1 MYIEK
6 YKSNEIIL
14 VGEEMIKRIYNIF
27 ITWGVPMPD
36 HFISNDYYY
45 KAGNYLELS
54 NYLDISK
61 KNNLKYIREYIP
73 KSYFEDEYCDI
84 KKDVKYYIKD
94 INLDNGEGII
104 IVNSNDV
111 PKNVAKNKII
121 QEEIEPFLING
132 YKFDLRVLI
141 CVCRNGDILIN
152 DNILYRFAN
161 DKYDRKELKL
171 LGNLTNTI
179 LNKNNKSVFYN
190 DRYKLKETDIN
201 EERIYELNE
210 LYLKQLYKIIPKI
223 YQKLLKIFNNLD
235 KISKANEKKHFYIH
249 GLDFISDENKKLYLL
264 EINSPPGHDGKCGI
278 HNYHD
283 FFDKATKFI
292 IKKRE

>member
-14 VGEEMIKRIYNIF
+14 VGEVMMTRIYDIF

-54 NYLDISK
+54 NYLDISNK
-61 KNNLKYIREYIP
+61 KYLKYISEYIP
-73 KSYFEDEYCDI
+73 TSYFEDEYCNIINDG
-84 KKDVKYYIKD
+84 KYYIKD
-94 INLDNGEGII
+94 INLDNGEGIT
-104 IVNSNDV
+104 IVKSNDV
-111 PKNVAKNKII
+111 PKKVPKNKII
-121 QEEIEPFLING
+121 QEEIEPSLING
-132 YKFDLRVLI
+132 YKYDLRVLI

-161 DKYDRKELKL
+161 DKYDKKELKL
-171 LGNLTNTI
+171 SGNLTNTI
-179 LNKNNKSVFYN
+179 LNKNKSVFYN
-190 DRYKLKETDIN
+190 DRHKLKETDIN
-201 EERIYELNE
+201 EECIYKLNKV
-210 LYLKQLYKIIPKI
+210 YLKQLYKIIPKI
-223 YQKLLKIFNNLD
+223 YENLLKKFNNLD
-235 KISKANEKKHFYIH
+235 KISKENEKKHFYIH
-249 GLDFISDENKKLYLL
+249 GLDFISDENKNLYLL

-292 IKKRE
+292 IKKKE